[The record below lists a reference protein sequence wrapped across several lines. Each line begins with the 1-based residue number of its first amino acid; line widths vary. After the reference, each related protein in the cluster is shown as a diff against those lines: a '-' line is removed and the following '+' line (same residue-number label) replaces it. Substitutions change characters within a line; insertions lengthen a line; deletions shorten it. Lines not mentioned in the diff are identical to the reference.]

1 MNSIKS
7 FSDLINHLNERESR
21 KRIVVV
27 WAADDHTTQACARA
41 LDCGFAD
48 FIFVGCKQYVE
59 SQLHGHA
66 DGAHVKFVDAGSPV
80 DAAVKAVAM
89 VRNDEADALMKG
101 LINTDDL
108 LHAVLNKQT
117 GILPS
122 GKVLTHITIAD
133 IPQYDRLLLFSDPAV
148 IPYPTQEQRIE
159 QIKYMATICSALG
172 ITQPKISLI
181 HCTEKTNT
189 KIFPF
194 TADYAAIKE
203 MAGEGKF
210 GNVIVD
216 GPLDLKTSCDLES
229 MKEKNINS
237 PIAGKADALIFPDI
251 EAGNVFYK
259 TITLFCGA
267 QTAGLLQGTKAPVV
281 LSSRADTPESKFYSL
296 AIASI

>member
-66 DGAHVKFVDAGSPV
+66 DGAHVKFVDAESPV

-122 GKVLTHITIAD
+122 GKVLTHI
-133 IPQYDRLLLFSDPAV
+133 
-148 IPYPTQEQRIE
+148 TQEQRIE

>member
-66 DGAHVKFVDAGSPV
+66 DGAHVKFVDAESPV

-159 QIKYMATICSALG
+159 QIKYMQQYAKRWA
-172 ITQPKISLI
+172 SL
-181 HCTEKTNT
+181 NT
-189 KIFPF
+189 KFRSY
-194 TADYAAIKE
+194 TAPRRPTPRYSPSPLIMLQSRRWLVKE
-203 MAGEGKF
+203 
-210 GNVIVD
+210 N
-216 GPLDLKTSCDLES
+216 
-229 MKEKNINS
+229 
-237 PIAGKADALIFPDI
+237 
-251 EAGNVFYK
+251 
-259 TITLFCGA
+259 
-267 QTAGLLQGTKAPVV
+267 
-281 LSSRADTPESKFYSL
+281 L
-296 AIASI
+296 AM